1 MPCLLIRHKVADFET
16 WKPLFDE
23 HEPTRRANGCQGGRL
38 FRSADDPREVLVL
51 LGWDDLRR
59 ARLFVDSDELR
70 VAMRR
75 AGVTDQPDIW
85 FLEDG
90 AKLAV

>member
-1 MPCLLIRHKVADFET
+1 MPCLLIRHKVADYET
-16 WKPLFDE
+16 WKPYFDE
-23 HEPTRRANGCQGGRL
+23 HEPTRRANGAQGGRL
-38 FRSADDPREVLVL
+38 FRSADDPREVLIL

-75 AGVTDQPDIW
+75 AGVTDQPDVW
-85 FLEDG
+85 FMED
-90 AKLAV
+90 ADRLAV